1 MKRLIEKELFNM
13 LSSDKSTEAT
23 DNLIR
28 EITELGDDEENLIS
42 LFRTL
47 NFTRFHLRTM
57 SEKTGI
63 TSEMGKKCI
72 RTALC
77 Y

>member
-1 MKRLIEKELFNM
+1 M
-13 LSSDKSTEAT
+13 LSSDKSTETT

-28 EITELGDDEENLIS
+28 EITELGDGEENLVS

-47 NFTRFHLRTM
+47 NLTRFHLQTI

-63 TSEMGKKCI
+63 TAEMGKKCG
-72 RTALC
+72 RSSLC
-77 Y
+77 H